1 MATMAFLTTMV
12 LMSSAVLAAQI
23 DVEVDTHAVLPGDS
37 IMVTGAIT
45 DDDGNAGE
53 FDYRVAAVV
62 PAKRNGGD
70 RIIICDSERQTTGTD
85 GAVSFECEI
94 PTIDEL
100 EALGVENAADRSVI
114 PLRGGIVTKDPV
126 TDEVTKKHGR
136 AIIVN
141 KDILQDKLEAI
152 LERIDNFIAH
162 AEEAIAKCDAIIERA
177 EAAGAETAIDRCGA
191 FQEKMQGQIDK
202 ALDAQERVNN
212 AISNLDD
219 LGDVSFDE
227 IRDSFRGFREGAGEF
242 KSDVRELRQ
251 FAVDSRSDLR
261 EKVRGEISDRAKAR
275 AAEVRANI
283 AEKRDAA
290 MDRAK
295 NIRDVRAERISGI
308 KPVAV
313 DAVTDVASTDADAAG
328 TSDETDATD
337 DSDETD
343 GTDADST
350 TDGA

>member
-1 MATMAFLTTMV
+1 MRIESSMATMAFLTTMV

-37 IMVTGAIT
+37 IMVTGVIT

-62 PAKRNGGD
+62 PSKRNGGE
-70 RIIICDSERQTTGTD
+70 RVIICDSDRQTTGTD

-94 PTIDEL
+94 PTLDEL
-100 EALGVENAADRSVI
+100 EALGVENAAERSAI
-114 PLRGGIVTKDPV
+114 PLKGGIVTKDPV
-126 TDEVTKKHGR
+126 TEEVTKKHGR

-141 KDILQDKLEAI
+141 KDVLQEKLEAI
-152 LERIDNFIAH
+152 LERIDSFIAH
-162 AEEAIAKCDAIIERA
+162 AEESIAKCDDIIARA
-177 EAAGAETAIDRCGA
+177 EEAGVETAIDRCGA

-219 LGDVSFDE
+219 LSDVSFDE
-227 IRDSFRGFREGAGEF
+227 IRKSFTDFRKGAGEF
-242 KSDVRELRQ
+242 KSDVKELRK
-251 FAVDSRSDLR
+251 FSDDSRSDLR
-261 EKVRGEISDRAKAR
+261 KKIAGEISDRAKDR
-275 AAEVRANI
+275 AAEVRAKI
-283 AEKRDAA
+283 AEKRDAS

-308 KPVAV
+308 KPTAV
-313 DAVTDVASTDADAAG
+313 DAVKTDGTDVETDE
-328 TSDETDATD
+328 TESDTTTETDAT
-337 DSDETD
+337 T
-343 GTDADST
+343 DST